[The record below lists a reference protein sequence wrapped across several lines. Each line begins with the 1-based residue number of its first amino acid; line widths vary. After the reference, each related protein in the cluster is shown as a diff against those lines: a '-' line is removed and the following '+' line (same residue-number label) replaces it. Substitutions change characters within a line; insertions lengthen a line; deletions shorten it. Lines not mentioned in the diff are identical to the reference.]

1 VTTLQHTQTLTVVTC
16 WCGMA
21 HAIPK
26 ALDEWADS
34 RPDNSVYCP
43 LGHKWVRRDGPLQ
56 RAERELKNAQD
67 LLARREAQLRTT
79 EASRRATLGQLTKER
94 KRVNNGVCPV
104 CNRTFV
110 ALGRHMHTK
119 HPDFTEAPTE

>member
-1 VTTLQHTQTLTVVTC
+1 MTTLQHTQSLVVVTC

-21 HAIPK
+21 HAIPA
-26 ALDEWADS
+26 ALNDHTN
-34 RPDNSVYCP
+34 DNPNNRVYCP
-43 LGHKWVRRDGPLQ
+43 LGHTWVRKDGPLQ
-56 RAERELKNAQD
+56 QTERELKRAQD
-67 LLARREAQLRTT
+67 TLARTEARLRTT

-94 KRVNNGVCPV
+94 KRVANGVCPV
-104 CNRTFV
+104 CKRNFV